1 MTDEVTFMT
10 DDVNEYLAHYG
21 MPRRSGRYPWG
32 SGDNPY
38 QNNANFLAY
47 VNDLRKKGLTDTE
60 IARGAGITTTQFRAM
75 QSIAK
80 NQKRKA
86 DEAQALRLKETGM
99 SNVAIGKEMG
109 INESSVRALLNPA
122 MQDRADVLTA
132 TSNML
137 REQLGEKPYLDIGAG
152 VENHLGISGTKLNT
166 AVAILQDEGYQV
178 HYVQVDQQ
186 FGEGKTTVKVLAPP
200 GTETKDI
207 YADLTQIKTVTGYS
221 EDGGRSYL
229 GLEPPTSV
237 DSKRVQVIY
246 AEDGGAD
253 ADGVIYIRPG
263 VDDVSLGGAKY
274 AQVRIAVDG
283 THYLKGMA
291 MYKDD
296 LPDGV
301 DLAFNTNKKR
311 TGNKL
316 DAMKAMKDDADNP
329 FGATVR
335 QRHYTDASGKEK
347 LSAMNI
353 VNEEGD
359 WDNWSRNLSSQMLS
373 KQSPNLAKQQLDLT
387 FSAKRSEFEEISSL
401 TNPAVRKKL
410 LESFADDADASAVH
424 LQAAAL
430 PRQRTSVILPIGS
443 LSDTEIYAPNFRNG
457 EKVALVRFPH
467 GGIFEIPE
475 LTVNNRN
482 PEARRSLVD
491 SKGHAQDA
499 VGINSRVAARLSGAD
514 FDGDTVLVIPN
525 NSKSVRTSKPLAD
538 LKGFDPQQ
546 AYPPYDGMKTMD
558 GGHFNAKTGK
568 VDFAPGKSPS
578 SRTKQMQMG
587 DVSNLITDMS
597 IKGAPHSE
605 IARAVKHSMVVIDA
619 EKHSLNWKQSAVDN
633 GITQLKK
640 KYQARPDG
648 SPGGASTLI
657 SRASSDIRVPK
668 RKPRPAS
675 EGGPVDRATG
685 ELVYVPTGETYVDK
699 QGRTV
704 PLKTRSKRM
713 AETSDAHTL
722 SSGQPVERV
731 YADHANRLKS
741 LANEARKSAVNTT
754 PTRYSPSAKKT
765 YAPQVSSLTAK
776 LNLALKNAPL
786 ERQAQLLADATVKAK
801 RQANP
806 NMEAADVKK
815 IKGQALNEARA
826 RTGAGK
832 QRVNITQD
840 EWDAI
845 QAGAIS
851 NNRLTQILNNAD
863 LDQVKKLASPRSSS
877 VMSPAVAARARAMAA
892 SGYTQAEIAEAL
904 GVSPS
909 TISDAL
915 S

>member
-47 VNDLRKKGLTDTE
+47 VEDLRKKGLTDTE

-137 REQLGEKPYLDIGAG
+137 REQLGEKAYLDIGAG

-166 AVAILQDEGYQV
+166 AVAILQDEGYQI

-186 FGEGKTTVKVLAPP
+186 FGSGKTTVKVLAPP

-229 GLEPPTSV
+229 GIKPPTSV
-237 DSKRVQVIY
+237 DSKRVQVVY
-246 AEDGGAD
+246 ADEGGAD

-263 VDDVSLGGAKY
+263 VDDISLGGAKY

-301 DLAFNTNKKR
+301 DLAFNTNKKS

-316 DAMKAMKDDADNP
+316 DAMKPMQDDPDNP
-329 FGATVR
+329 FGASIKR

-347 LSAMNI
+347 LGAMNI

-359 WDNWSRNLSSQMLS
+359 WNDWSRNLSSQMLS
-373 KQSPNLAKQQLDLT
+373 KQNPALARQQLDIT
-387 FSAKRSEFEEISSL
+387 YAAKKAQFDEISSL

-424 LQAAAL
+424 LKAAAL
-430 PRQRTSVILPIGS
+430 PRQRTSVILPINS
-443 LSDTEIYAPNFRNG
+443 LTDTEIYAPNFRNG
-457 EKVALVRFPH
+457 EKVALVRYPH

-482 PEARRSLVD
+482 PEARRALSD
-491 SKGHAQDA
+491 TRGHAQDA

-525 NSKSVRTSKPLAD
+525 NSKTVKTWKPLEQ

-546 AYPPYDGMKTMD
+546 AYPGYEGMKPMS
-558 GGHFNAKTGK
+558 A
-568 VDFAPGKSPS
+568 
-578 SRTKQMQMG
+578 RTKQLKMG
-587 DVSNLITDMS
+587 DVSNLITDMT
-597 IKGAPHSE
+597 IKGAPKSE

-619 EKHSLNWKQSAVDN
+619 EKHKLNWKQSAIDN
-633 GITQLKK
+633 DITGLKK

-648 SPGGASTLI
+648 SPGGAATLI
-657 SRASSDIRVPK
+657 SRASSDVRVPE

-685 ELVYVPTGETYVDK
+685 QKVYVPTGASYTNK
-699 QGRTV
+699 QGQTV
-704 PLKTRSKRM
+704 LKTTRSKRM

-722 SSGQPVERV
+722 SSGQPMEKV
-731 YADHANRLKS
+731 YADHANRLKA
-741 LANEARKSAVNTT
+741 LANEARKSAVNTA

-806 NMEAADVKK
+806 DMEAADIKK

-877 VMSPAVAARARAMAA
+877 VMSPAVAARARAMAS